1 MLEIHQLKKSYGDNE
16 VLHGLDA
23 TFKRGQITGL
33 VGKNGS
39 GKTTLFHAILNF
51 VSYTGQIRF
60 DGQAISQET
69 FARVGYL
76 PEERSLMP
84 KRTIRE
90 QISYLAALKGMSK
103 NQVLEVLPKWMERL
117 EVKGKIDDKIKSLS
131 KGNQQKVQLM
141 ATLIHQPDLIILDEP
156 FSGLDPV
163 NTALLKEVILEERKR
178 GACIIFSDHTMAN
191 VEEICDDLVMIAD
204 GEIAIQGSINEV
216 RASYGCT
223 RLFVS
228 SEMIKDQLVQLPHVT
243 QVTRTKAG
251 TWRLMLDDEAA
262 GPELFDLLTQ
272 GQYIQTFD
280 QQAPTIDEIFKMIA
294 GGQA

>member
-216 RASYGCT
+216 RASYGRT

-228 SEMIKDQLVQLPHVT
+228 SEMSEDQLSQLPHVT

-251 TWRLMLDDEAA
+251 TWRLVLDDQAA
-262 GPELFDLLTQ
+262 GPELFDLLTK
-272 GQYIQTFD
+272 GRYIQTFD